1 MTKDNNLLGKFKLRV
16 VPFVACIISQIKV
29 NFDIDANDIFN
40 VYTVG
45 KSTWKENKI
54 TTPDDQGPWA
64 SKSPAT

>member
-45 KSTWKENKI
+45 KST
-54 TTPDDQGPWA
+54 
-64 SKSPAT
+64 